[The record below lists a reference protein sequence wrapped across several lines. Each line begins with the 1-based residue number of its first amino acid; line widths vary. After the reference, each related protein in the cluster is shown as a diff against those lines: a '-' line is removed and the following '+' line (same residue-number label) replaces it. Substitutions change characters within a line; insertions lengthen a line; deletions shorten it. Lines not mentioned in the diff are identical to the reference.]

1 VQDIHVELFPEYFTP
16 YQYEQIRDFFKSLVD
31 DPKQIFLLAEEKNI
45 PVGYVWM
52 TIRNTPDTPF
62 KKASKTIYIHQ
73 ISVDLN
79 SSNKG
84 TGTKIMEYIEKLAK
98 DIGATKL
105 ELDYWI
111 DNTIAKNFYKKL
123 GFVINREDVHKTLN

>member
-1 VQDIHVELFPEYFTP
+1 MIKLENELN
-16 YQYEQIRDFFKSLVD
+16 L
-31 DPKQIFLLAEEKNI
+31 
-45 PVGYVWM
+45 
-52 TIRNTPDTPF
+52 TPDTPF

-73 ISVDLN
+73 ISVDQN

-84 TGTKIMEYIEKLAK
+84 TGTKIMEYMKKLAK

-105 ELDYWI
+105 DLDYWI

-123 GFVINREDVHKTLN
+123 GFVINREVVHKKLN